1 LQAITNL
8 NELPGRLKKA
18 LSSLKKATRSNS
30 LDSVIQKCL
39 SKRINRDVV
48 RISGRVTT
56 ATQQKTNS
64 AQDIGLAKLGN
75 EVEMKVEEVLAKLE
89 KHEAECNLRYQRID
103 EKLDEHKTSLKNL
116 DMKLWGLAI
125 LILIAPFVQKFL
137 G

>member
-1 LQAITNL
+1 MPFLL
-8 NELPGRLKKA
+8 RKA
-18 LSSLKKATRSNS
+18 LRLSWLG
-30 LDSVIQKCL
+30 SVIRTCQL
-39 SKRINRDVV
+39 RRINRDVEK
-48 RISGRVTT
+48 TLEA
-56 ATQQKTNS
+56 ATRAIQQKTNS
-64 AQDIGLAKLGN
+64 QPAIGPVKLG
-75 EVEMKVEEVLAKLE
+75 EDEMKVEEVLAKLE